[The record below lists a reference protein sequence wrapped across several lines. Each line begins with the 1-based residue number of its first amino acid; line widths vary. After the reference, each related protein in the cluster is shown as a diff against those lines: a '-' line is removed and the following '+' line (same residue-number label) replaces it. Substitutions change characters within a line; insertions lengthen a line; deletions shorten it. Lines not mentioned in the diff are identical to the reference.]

1 MVRARRRVVA
11 AAHTPPV
18 GMRLTEAELLPQEVP
33 LAGDEREGVAD
44 RLLLSR
50 RRIRDLEQLHAGM
63 PPLLPVRPVL
73 HTLRAVEAARRLCD
87 VRDAVHFFGGVPR
100 ELRHR
105 FGTGC
110 DT

>member
-1 MVRARRRVVA
+1 
-11 AAHTPPV
+11 
-18 GMRLTEAELLPQEVP
+18 MRFTEAELLPQEVP

-50 RRIRDLEQLHAGM
+50 AGIRDLKQLHAGM
-63 PPLLPVRPVL
+63 PTLLPVRAMF
-73 HTLRAVEAARRLCD
+73 HALRAVEAARRLCYI
-87 VRDAVHFFGGVPR
+87 RYSMNFFRRVPR

-105 FGTGC
+105 FGTGR